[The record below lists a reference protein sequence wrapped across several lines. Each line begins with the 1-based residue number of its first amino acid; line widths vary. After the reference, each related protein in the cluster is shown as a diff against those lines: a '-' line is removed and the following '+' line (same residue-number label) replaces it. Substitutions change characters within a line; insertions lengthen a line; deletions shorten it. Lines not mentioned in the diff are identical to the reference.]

1 MVHNGIEHG
10 MMTAFSE
17 AWEVMTTGLGM
28 SYNEDVA
35 NSAGT
40 GTWAAE
46 EGIRLHVVHPTIAL
60 SRIFRAALT
69 EAAKRESIKKA
80 LGGGVQPGKINGIVG
95 RKKLVHEEVQQAMY
109 ASLLMS
115 FIQGLHMLSRAS
127 QENGWNIN
135 FLDVL
140 QVWRAGCIIQ
150 SDGIVDFLE
159 GVHKTSKLDHDNLPA
174 STSVVEELQRD
185 YPGLEAA
192 VWRAIEADLHV
203 PALSASLE
211 YFKYSSSTSLPT
223 QFAELDYFGAHMFNL
238 RFEGPGKPQTG
249 SYHFEWKEAKG
260 SQET

>member
-1 MVHNGIEHG
+1 MKGKCGEHVLG
-10 MMTAFSE
+10 DFNDKVVQDVDNSE
-17 AWEVMTTGLGM
+17 
-28 SYNEDVA
+28 
-35 NSAGT
+35 GT

-46 EGIRLHVVHPTIAL
+46 EGIRLHVVHLTIAL

-69 EAAKRESIKKA
+69 DAAKRESIKKA

-95 RKKLVHEEVQQAMY
+95 RKKFVQEDVQQAVY

-115 FIQGLHMLSRAS
+115 FIQELHMLSWAS

-140 QVWRAGCIIQ
+140 KVWRAGCIIQ

-159 GVHKTSKLDHDNLPA
+159 GVYKTGKLDHDNLLA
-174 STSVVEELQRD
+174 STSVAEELQRD

-203 PALSASLE
+203 PALSVSLE
-211 YFKYSSSTSLPT
+211 YFKYSSSTGLPT
-223 QFAELDYFGAHMFNL
+223 QFSRFN
-238 RFEGPGKPQTG
+238 F
-249 SYHFEWKEAKG
+249 
-260 SQET
+260 